1 MITIEHPIFLL
12 GLVAGFL
19 YLLTVIVGGELR
31 PGYTIY
37 QAISELTL
45 PASPNRKKIGASFIL
60 FNILLLIYGVIIGVT
75 FSFNFW
81 LLVSGLTYV
90 VVALA
95 GFGMI
100 RYPMDPLHSKDTKQ
114 GTRHNNL
121 ATVAIV
127 GSITIIMSSTFGF
140 HQVLALRSFVPISLV
155 TSCLVAF
162 FALGAW
168 ISAWRHSL
176 AFGSFQKASLG
187 LFMIWLG
194 WSAVA
199 LSTITHFRGPV

>member
-1 MITIEHPIFLL
+1 MFLF
-12 GLVAGFL
+12 GLVAGL
-19 YLLTVIVGGELR
+19 IYLLTVIVGGELR

-45 PASPNRKKIGASFIL
+45 PASPNRTKISVSFIL
-60 FNILLLIYGVIIGVT
+60 FNILLLIYGVIFGVT

-81 LLVSGLTYV
+81 LLLSALTYV

-100 RYPMDPLHSKDTKQ
+100 RYPMDPLHSKDTKR

-127 GSITIIMSSTFGF
+127 GSIIIVISGTFGF
-140 HQVLALRSFVPISLV
+140 YQVLALRPLALTSLV
-155 TSCLVAF
+155 MSTLVALS
-162 FALGAW
+162 ALGAW
-168 ISAWRHSL
+168 ISALRKSL

-194 WSAVA
+194 WSSVA
-199 LSTITHFRGPV
+199 LSTIAF